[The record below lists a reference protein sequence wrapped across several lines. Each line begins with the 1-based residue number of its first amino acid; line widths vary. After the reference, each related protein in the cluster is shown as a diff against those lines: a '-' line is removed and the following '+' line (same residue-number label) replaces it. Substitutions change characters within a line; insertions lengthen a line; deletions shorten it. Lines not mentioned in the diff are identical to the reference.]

1 MTEAER
7 ERLAALTAEAEKRAN
22 YKIRRY
28 FQDDGPYAR
37 AKYPKHL
44 ELFAAGKTHRERLML
59 AANRVG
65 KTEAGGYETTLHLTG
80 EYPRW
85 WEGRIFPHAVKG
97 WAAGDTSKTVRD
109 IVQEKLIG
117 PMNAF
122 GTGFLPKHL
131 IEGRTMKAGIPD
143 AVETVGIRHVSGDI
157 STLHLK
163 SYDQRREAFQGT
175 AQHIIWL
182 DEEPPSDIY
191 TECVL
196 RTMETSD
203 FGGGIMLMTFTP
215 LQGMTPLV
223 LEFLPGG
230 SLEGAA

>member
-1 MTEAER
+1 VTDIDRDRAIE
-7 ERLAALTAEAEKRAN
+7 LAAEVQRRAN

-28 FQDDGPYAR
+28 FPDDGPFAR
-37 AKYPKHL
+37 ALYPKHL
-44 ELFAAGKTHRERLML
+44 ELFAAGAKHRERLML

-65 KTEAGGYETTLHLTG
+65 KTEAGGYEVTTHLTG
-80 EYPRW
+80 EYPSW
-85 WEGRIFPHAVKG
+85 WEGRRFTHHVSA

-109 IVQEKLIG
+109 IVQEKLLG
-117 PMNAF
+117 PFNAF
-122 GTGFLPKHL
+122 GTGFIPAHL
-131 IEGRTMKAGIPD
+131 IEGRTMKAGIPK
-143 AVETVGIRHVSGDI
+143 AIETVAVRHVSGGM

-182 DEEPPSDIY
+182 DEEPPNDIY

-196 RTMETSD
+196 RTMETGD
-203 FGGGIMLMTFTP
+203 FEGGIMLMTFTP

-223 LEFLPGG
+223 LDFLPGG
-230 SLEGAA
+230 ALEQPA

>member
-1 MTEAER
+1 MASDE
-7 ERLAALTAEAEKRAN
+7 LAAIVAELEKRAN

-28 FQDDGPYAR
+28 FPDDGPFAR
-37 AKYPKHL
+37 DKYPKHL

-65 KTEAGGYETTLHLTG
+65 KTEAGGYEITLHLTG
-80 EYPRW
+80 EYPSW
-85 WEGRIFPHAVKG
+85 WEGRRFDHAVRC

-109 IVQEKLIG
+109 IVQEKLLG

-122 GTGFLPKHL
+122 GTGFIPAHL

-143 AVETVGIRHVSGDI
+143 AVETVAVRHVSGDI

-175 AQHIIWL
+175 AQHAIWL

-203 FGGGIMLMTFTP
+203 FAGGMMLMTFTP

>member
-1 MTEAER
+1 MSDDR
-7 ERLAALTAEAEKRAN
+7 ERALELAAEVQKRAN

-28 FQDDGPYAR
+28 FPNEGPYAR
-37 AKYPKHL
+37 SLYPKHL
-44 ELFAAGKTHRERLML
+44 ELFAAGAKHRERLML

-65 KTEAGGYETTLHLTG
+65 KTEAGGFEVTTHLTG
-80 EYPRW
+80 EYPHW
-85 WEGRIFPHAVKG
+85 WEGRRFDHQVSA

-109 IVQEKLIG
+109 IVQEKLLG
-117 PMNAF
+117 PINAF
-122 GTGFLPKHL
+122 GTGFIPAHL
-131 IEGRTMKAGIPD
+131 IEGRTMKAGIPN
-143 AVETVGIRHVSGDI
+143 AIETVAVRHASGEL
-157 STLHLK
+157 SMLHLK

-196 RTMETSD
+196 RTMETGD
-203 FGGGIMLMTFTP
+203 FEGGIMLMTFTP

-223 LEFLPGG
+223 LDFLPGG
-230 SLEGAA
+230 SLGSAEA